1 VRVDD
6 HGHDT
11 VNALTSATTPLT
23 CSIRADAATVYR
35 LLAELE
41 LWPAIF
47 PHIASAR
54 VLRRFE
60 DRRIVA
66 VRASWRGLPIRWR
79 ALQVRDP
86 AGRRITF
93 RHLNALTRES
103 GVAWTITPK
112 ADGVCVAVHQRVRLH
127 LPIVGGWF
135 AEQVLL
141 RRVGP
146 EMARVMLARLKEVSE
161 GGSLAGLL

>member
-1 VRVDD
+1 V
-6 HGHDT
+6 T
-11 VNALTSATTPLT
+11 ALASATVPPLT
-23 CSIRADAATVYR
+23 CSIRAEPETVYR
-35 LLAELE
+35 LLAEVE

-47 PHIASAR
+47 PHIGSAR
-54 VLRRFE
+54 VLQRFGE
-60 DRRIVA
+60 RRIVA
-66 VRASWRGLPIRWR
+66 MRASWRGLPVGWR

-86 AGRRITF
+86 AGRQITF
-93 RHLNALTRES
+93 RHLNALTRGS